1 MIAKSKLKETEEYPT
16 GNLCFIKSSQ
26 VAKPVQTVQPWTL
39 PSSTRSLMGGGFRRE
54 GLQRTV
60 LSPKYKLQEMST
72 DSYKDRTEQNVIDSD
87 GTVII
92 SHGKLTGGSAYTQ
105 KIAKYYDRPFLHI
118 DLRKHD
124 VLPAAI
130 EMLTWI
136 DERNIKVLNVAGPR
150 ASKDPNIYTVVKEVL
165 ESLLIIE
172 ASRKHILGSLRF
184 NKTPTGRDIKMPDT
198 VNEAVD
204 RLMSEMS
211 LRDKTILLKMAEDD
225 LVSLHFTVGMWIRN
239 NFVYPRNDKL
249 LESCRE
255 VSRDQVPALCTD
267 AHGHNP

>member
-1 MIAKSKLKETEEYPT
+1 MVLDKIISGGQTGADRAALDFAISKKIPHGGWVPKGKLAEDGP
-16 GNLCFIKSSQ
+16 
-26 VAKPVQTVQPWTL
+26 L
-39 PSSTRSLMGGGFRRE
+39 PK
-54 GLQRTV
+54 
-60 LSPKYKLQEMST
+60 KYKLHEMST

-150 ASKDPNIYTVVKEVL
+150 ASKDPKIYTVVKEVL

-172 ASRKHILGSLRF
+172 ASRKHIFGSLRF
-184 NKTPTGRDIKMPDT
+184 KKTPTCKDIKMPDT

-225 LVSLHFTVGMWIRN
+225 LFSLHFTLGMWIRN
-239 NFVYPRNDKL
+239 NFVYPRNDNL
-249 LESCRE
+249 LQSCRE
-255 VSRDQVPALCTD
+255 VSGDNYLHWAQMHMVILKQLWLRLQETHKLKVVR
-267 AHGHNP
+267 